1 MAKMPAAEPDREALP
16 PGMTELTSRER
27 GVLRMIAKGF
37 SNREIAQA
45 LFLSEGTV
53 RNHISHILTRMNLR
67 DRTQAAIVANA
78 FLSWLENPE
87 S

>member
-1 MAKMPAAEPDREALP
+1 MPKRDKPELP

-27 GVLRMIAKGF
+27 EVLLLIAKGS
-37 SNREIAQA
+37 SNREISQT

-53 RNHISHILTRMNLR
+53 RNHISHILARLNLR
-67 DRTQAAIVANA
+67 DRTQAALVANS
-78 FLSWLENPE
+78 FLAWLENPL